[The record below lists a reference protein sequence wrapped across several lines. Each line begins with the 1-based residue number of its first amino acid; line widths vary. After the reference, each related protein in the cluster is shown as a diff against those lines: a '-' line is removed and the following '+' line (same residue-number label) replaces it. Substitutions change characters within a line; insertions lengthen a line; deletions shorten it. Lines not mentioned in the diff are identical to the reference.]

1 MGDIINLSYSL
12 SQLSTIKRRS
22 FLNKLLHEA
31 QAEEEN
37 LASVYVSKGFIIHP
51 NRQTIE
57 CDGKVINVR
66 SKTFALLLLF
76 LEGPQELLSKRYLL
90 DTVWDD
96 AIVEE
101 PVLVQSI
108 RELRQL
114 FGSADIIQ
122 TYPRKGYSWS
132 EPVQKQ
138 FEFVEPNAIAT
149 PQHVSKTGFSP
160 PPSLVIASFFIAASL
175 IIFLAVHMYQKLS
188 SPITEVVIVLPVK
201 NEMLGSNYNWVKL
214 GAMDQLINLL
224 PADSKTQILNAEY
237 VLQLL
242 QYAQLPR
249 DGTELQ
255 VGRIFE
261 VSGASLVVETR
272 LSGSL
277 DEYRFDY
284 KLHRKKD
291 IKLGV
296 IFDSN
301 LESGLQKLGAVIAEY
316 TGGTINSS
324 ANLSQNAFQN
334 ELMARAVEKMDVGE
348 FQLANNLLLS
358 LKQLEPNNIV
368 AREMLSRSFQQLKQF
383 DAAQYEIESALAMAN
398 QKESNRLY
406 FLLAEIQIQQGLLDR
421 ALETLKLA
429 DTAAQS
435 INDILYLGYIA
446 QLRAT
451 IHQGR
456 NLFSPAIDSYE
467 QAIKYFN
474 LIRCPIG
481 MSITHLQIANVFIR
495 QGNIDSAN
503 TEYLAAKKL
512 IKSHRLHKL
521 EVSLVQVE
529 GEIRSAL

>member
-1 MGDIINLSYSL
+1 M
-12 SQLSTIKRRS
+12 R
-22 FLNKLLHEA
+22 
-31 QAEEEN
+31 QAEEDN

-66 SKTFALLLLF
+66 SKTFTLLLLF
-76 LEGPQELLSKRYLL
+76 LESPQELLSKRYLL

-132 EPVQKQ
+132 EPVEKQ
-138 FEFVEPNAIAT
+138 FEFFGPNAIAT
-149 PQHVSKTGFSP
+149 PQHVAVAKIRFSQRP
-160 PPSLVIASFFIAASL
+160 HLVSTSLVIAVIL
-175 IIFLAVHMYQKLS
+175 IVFLASYIYYERS
-188 SPITEVVIVLPVK
+188 SPITEVVIVLPVQ
-201 NEMLGSNYNWVKL
+201 NEMLGSNYNWVRL

-224 PADSKTQILNAEY
+224 QADSKTQILNAEY
-237 VLQLL
+237 VLQLM
-242 QYAQLPR
+242 QYAQLPP
-249 DGTELQ
+249 DAVGLQ

-261 VSGASLVVETR
+261 VSGASLVVETK

-277 DEYRFDY
+277 DDYRLDY
-284 KLHRKKD
+284 KLHHKKD

-301 LESGLQKLGAVIAEY
+301 LESGLQKMGAVIAEY
-316 TGGTINSS
+316 TQVTINSS
-324 ANLSQNAFQN
+324 AKLSQNAFQN
-334 ELMARAVEKMDVGE
+334 ELMARALEKMEAGE

-368 AREMLSRSFQQLKQF
+368 ARELLSRSFQQLKQF
-383 DAAQYEIESALAMAN
+383 DAAQYEVKSALAMAN
-398 QKESNRLY
+398 QKESSRLY
-406 FLLAEIQIQQGLLDR
+406 FLLAEMQIQQGLFDN
-421 ALETLKLA
+421 ALETLSLA
-429 DTAAQS
+429 SATAQS
-435 INDILYLGYIA
+435 INDTLYLGYIA

-451 IHQGR
+451 IHQNR
-456 NLFSPAIDSYE
+456 NLFSLAIDSY
-467 QAIKYFN
+467 QHAIKYFS

-495 QGNIDSAN
+495 QGDIDSAN
-503 TEYLAAKKL
+503 IEYLAAKKL

-521 EVSLVQVE
+521 EVSLAQVE
-529 GEIRSAL
+529 GEIRPAL